1 MLNEKIIKLQH
12 FFEMD
17 LRLKKEMLKIAPS
30 TEYTDQVS
38 VSRYADELDDFL
50 MYAFSELKCVA
61 SDIFGL
67 DSIVMKKIN
76 MLDYQTKSTFYS
88 CGYDIDKLCE
98 LYKNQISN
106 MKMDFIN
113 TVKEECVGYSRGGTE
128 SIVKA
133 NTINEML
140 HYMHS
145 YVVNNEDIL
154 QALPAIN
161 EKRNI
166 YEYPITL
173 RGYNVPVFDQLFT
186 AFPVDLRVAW
196 TDMVA
201 ISERKLLML
210 VRDRGHALSIEITL
224 NGQNARLEY
233 FIPKLC
239 NVDMINNLP
248 GVNRVNENSV
258 GATGVVESSIEELPH
273 TLYNFI
279 SKVPMDGDMVIQR

>member
-1 MLNEKIIKLQH
+1 MLNEEIIKLQH
-12 FFEMD
+12 FFEAD
-17 LRLKKEMLKIAPS
+17 IKIKKEMFKVAPP
-30 TEYTDQVS
+30 TEYTDFGS
-38 VSRYADELDDFL
+38 VSRYTEDLDDFL
-50 MYAFSELKCVA
+50 MYAFSELKCIA

-67 DSIVMKKIN
+67 DSVVMKKIA
-76 MLDYQTKSTFYS
+76 MLDYQIKNKFYS

-98 LYKNQISN
+98 LYKNNISS
-106 MKMDFIN
+106 MKPDFIN

-128 SIVKA
+128 SVVKA

-161 EKRNI
+161 EKKNI

-258 GATGVVESSIEELPH
+258 GATGVVESPIEELPH

>member
-12 FFEMD
+12 FFEVD

-88 CGYDIDKLCE
+88 CGYNIDKLCE

-128 SIVKA
+128 SVVKA
-133 NTINEML
+133 NTINELL

-154 QALPAIN
+154 QALPATN
-161 EKRNI
+161 EKKNM

-173 RGYNVPVFDQLFT
+173 RGYNVPAFEQLFN
-186 AFPVDLRVAW
+186 AFPLDLRVGW

-201 ISERKLLML
+201 ISERKLLMM

-233 FIPKLC
+233 FIPKVC
-239 NVDMINNLP
+239 NVDMVNNLP
-248 GVNRVNENSV
+248 GINRVNEDSI
-258 GATGVVESSIEELPH
+258 GATGVVEIPVEELPNM
-273 TLYNFI
+273 LFNFI
-279 SKVPMDGDMVIQR
+279 SKVPMDSDMVIQR

>member
-12 FFEMD
+12 FFEVD